1 MARTKSIQR
10 LLLEMIEQDGKDGRK
25 RMTPGKKIEVLK
37 MLEKE
42 RARVREERI
51 QRKKP
56 TRRVATEPAGGD
68 VAATWEAKKRAKVDN
83 D

>member
-1 MARTKSIQR
+1 MARGLSTQK
-10 LLLEMIEQDGKDGRK
+10 LLLQLLETDGLDGRK
-25 RMTPGKKIEVLK
+25 RMTPGKKIEVIK

-51 QRKKP
+51 RRKKP
-56 TRRVATEPAGGD
+56 TRRVATEPVGGD
-68 VAATWEAKKRAKVDN
+68 VAAAWEAKKRAKVDN